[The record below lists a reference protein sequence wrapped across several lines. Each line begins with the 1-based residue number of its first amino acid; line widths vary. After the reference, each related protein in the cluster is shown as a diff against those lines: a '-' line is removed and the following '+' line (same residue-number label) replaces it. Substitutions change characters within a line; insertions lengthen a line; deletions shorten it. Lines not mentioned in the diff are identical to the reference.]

1 MNSALLDLALSEVR
15 VQEQVREDE
24 ARRTQEYIDVVGEL
38 ESQLLDLQCRSEDAQ
53 RAITSMASMQDG
65 VHTLLE
71 VNQGQ
76 VDNCSLR
83 MDRGEAQLRQISH
96 DIEALT
102 GNLNEI
108 QMRTTLQS
116 TLLHIEAGLHA
127 DVVDDLRGRMEDG
140 LREEVRAEL
149 RTELEADMRATIG
162 EELQAEVFAALRAS
176 MESNIAA
183 EVEATLRAELLVKFR
198 AEMEVGMRAEVET
211 GLRAEIEAGLLSEVE
226 MGLRAELEMRGEHG
240 LYSPTVQRL
249 QGNGYSRTSQTQ
261 RATAPALE
269 PLGQTKQQT
278 APASQSA
285 PRIPSKPSP
294 KADAGNPPDLA
305 PASPNRADGTE
316 GGDLSQMQMDRIEA
330 TQKQLE
336 STVKLSRILGG
347 FRY

>member
-1 MNSALLDLALSEVR
+1 MNAALLDLALSEVR

-24 ARRTQEYIDVVGEL
+24 ARRTQQYIDVVGEL

-83 MDRGEAQLRQISH
+83 MGRGEAQLRQISH

-127 DVVDDLRGRMEDG
+127 DVVDDLRGRMEEG

-162 EELQAEVFAALRAS
+162 EELQAEVFAALRAG
-176 MESNIAA
+176 MESEIAA

-240 LYSPTVQRL
+240 LYSPTLQRL
-249 QGNGYSRTSQTQ
+249 QQPGNGNSRTSQTLK
-261 RATAPALE
+261 ATAPALE
-269 PLGQTKQQT
+269 PLSQIRTG
-278 APASQSA
+278 PASHSA
-285 PRIPSKPSP
+285 LRNPSKSSP
-294 KADAGNPPDLA
+294 TATGNMLGLA
-305 PASPNRADGTE
+305 PASPNGDGTE
-316 GGDLSQMQMDRIEA
+316 AGDMSQMQMDRIEA